1 MTRLLLLLAFA
12 SLLAPVAAQAPDSL
26 RLAGWYPWRSIA
38 PEDPGL
44 FGMNDWS
51 KAPAGAYGRIA
62 RQGDALVYNGQAV
75 RLWGINNSFSDCAPL
90 PDLAKRRAAFY
101 AKYGVNSVRL
111 HKYADGADRP
121 GILNGQSFAGFDSTG
136 LDRMD
141 FYIAQLKAR
150 GIFVKLSPSFGPP
163 TLMPQ
168 DTLTVPFLSEFGDR
182 EFRGGAIR
190 VPHSAIF
197 LSPDIQRVHIQ
208 QMVNLLQHRN
218 PYTGLTYAEDPVIWD
233 LEIVNEQSALF
244 YTSSQGLER
253 SPTLRRQVGR
263 RFSDWL
269 KAKYGNQR
277 GLERAWGREALG
289 SFELAPRESLRDGTV
304 LPIGNPY
311 FWNKKTLAGPE
322 AYRKQRHLD
331 ALEFLTLLQVEFY
344 ERYVAAVRA
353 ASYAG
358 EISASN
364 WQAGSSLSHFANLW
378 TDAQVGTIDRHNYFG
393 GSRKDRET
401 GEQVVSNGSMLA
413 RAGSGMLSSGMQQ
426 VAGLP
431 FMLSEWI
438 HVWPNEYGV
447 EGPAII
453 GAYGMGLQ
461 GWDVSYLFQNRDD
474 GGFSPVLGSHNWD
487 ATTPQVMGI
496 FPAVARQVRRGD
508 VAEARQRVQ
517 LKVYAPALFAGEGF
531 DFEDQVEQGYDD
543 KVLQTDKVS
552 PAALAVAKIEVLYTD
567 APAPT
572 EPFDLDAYRQGSS
585 MQSSTGQL
593 SWTEAA
599 PGVSQGGYF
608 TLDSPGTQALVGFAA
623 GQTATGSYATIRFD
637 SAYGAVYLTAIGPD
651 ATLGDDSDWLI
662 TAIGRARNS
671 GMRYNTAEDRLLA
684 PGAGPV
690 LIEPLRVHLT
700 FTRPGRCTV
709 QPLDHDGRPQ
719 GPLLYPADGALT
731 LDTGAWATPYFW
743 VRWE

>member
-1 MTRLLLLLAFA
+1 MLAT
-12 SLLAPVAAQAPDSL
+12 AQAPDSL
-26 RLAGWYPWRSIA
+26 RQAGWYPWHSIA

-44 FGMNDWS
+44 LGMNSWLE
-51 KAPAGAYGRIA
+51 APAGKYGRVE
-62 RQGDALVYNGQAV
+62 RRGETLFYGGRPL
-75 RLWGINNSFSDCAPL
+75 RLWGLNNTFADCAP
-90 PDLAKRRAAFY
+90 PPELAKRRAAFY

-111 HKYADGADRP
+111 HKYGDGAGWS
-121 GILNGQSFAGFDSTG
+121 GILNGDSFAEFDSAG

-141 FYIAQLKAR
+141 FFVAQLKAR

-163 TLMPQ
+163 TLMPK
-168 DTLTVPFLSEFGDR
+168 DTLTVPFLTEFGDWAER
-182 EFRGGAIR
+182 DGAIR

-197 LSPDIQRVHIQ
+197 FSPEIQEVHIQ
-208 QMVNLLQHRN
+208 QMLNLLSHRN
-218 PYTGLTYAEDPVIWD
+218 PYTGLTYAEDPAIWD
-233 LEIVNEQSALF
+233 LEIVNEQSILF
-244 YTSSQGLER
+244 YTSSHGLER

-269 KAKYGNQR
+269 QEKYGSQR
-277 GLERAWGREALG
+277 GLERAWGQEALG
-289 SFELAPRESLRDGTV
+289 SFELAPHESLRDGTV
-304 LPIGNPY
+304 LPLGNPY
-311 FWNKKTLAGPE
+311 FWNTKNLEGPE

-331 ALEFLTLLQVEFY
+331 VLAFLTMLQLEFY

-353 ASYAG
+353 AGYEG

-393 GSRKDRET
+393 GSRKNRET
-401 GEQVVSNGSMLA
+401 GERVVHNGSMLA

-447 EGPAII
+447 EGPALI
-453 GAYGMGLQ
+453 GAYGLGLQ

-487 ATTPQVMGI
+487 VTAPQVMGV
-496 FPAVARQVRRGD
+496 FPAVARQVLRGD
-508 VAEARQRVQ
+508 VAEAQERAQ
-517 LKVYAPALFAGEGF
+517 LKVHAASLFAGEGF

-543 KVLQTDKVS
+543 KVLQTDKVN
-552 PAALAVAKIEVLYTD
+552 PAALAAARVEVVYTD
-567 APAPT
+567 APAAT
-572 EPFDLDAYRQGSS
+572 AAFDLDAYREGAAIRA
-585 MQSSTGQL
+585 STGQL
-593 SWTEAA
+593 RWVEADN
-599 PGVSQGGYF
+599 GEHQGGFF
-608 TLDSPGTQALVGFAA
+608 TLNSPGTQALVGFAQ
-623 GQTATGSYATIRFD
+623 GQTARGSYADIRLD
-637 SAYGAVYLTAIGPD
+637 SEYGAVYLSALAPD
-651 ATLGDDSDWLI
+651 ATLGDDKAWLI
-662 TAIGRARNS
+662 TAIGRARNT
-671 GMRYNTAEDRLLA
+671 GMRYNAAEDRLLD

-690 LIEPLRVHLT
+690 LMEPVRFQLSL
-700 FTRPGRCTV
+700 TRPGRCTV

-719 GPLLYPADGALT
+719 GPVIYPVDGKVT
-731 LDTGAWATPYFW
+731 LDTGVRETPYFW